1 MTTPT
6 TSGPSSAADV
16 ASVPPRTAGE
26 TSDSPQRSGQ
36 PMHGDAR
43 AFDLL
48 GELRALQ
55 AEPSWQQRDR
65 NAKTL
70 VHEPGFRVVLTA
82 MKTGARLAEHASHGQ
97 FSVQTVTG
105 LLRIHVSGRA
115 IELPAGHLLAVEGG
129 ADHDVEALEESAFL
143 LTIVG
148 PR

>member
-1 MTTPT
+1 MTTST
-6 TSGPSSAADV
+6 TSTPQGAAD
-16 ASVPPRTAGE
+16 AAAVPPRPAGE
-26 TSDSPQRSGQ
+26 TSDSPHRSGQ
-36 PMHGDAR
+36 PMHGAAR

-48 GELRALQ
+48 GELDALR

-82 MKTGARLAEHASHGQ
+82 LKTGARLGEHASHGQ
-97 FSVQTVTG
+97 FSVQTITG
-105 LLRIHVSGRA
+105 RLRVHVAGRA
-115 IELPAGHLLAVEGG
+115 VELPTGQLLSVEGG
-129 ADHDVEALEESAFL
+129 ADHDLEALEESAFL